1 MVNREKTLVALAKAL
16 CNNIAGAGSTNFF
29 HAKGA
34 KIYFTQ
40 RAQSFFNTQRT
51 QRVLITQRAQSTREG
66 EAREGQQRKARSSA
80 ESTKDGGCTYNICK
94 RLNTGQNT

>member
-34 KIYFTQ
+34 KISFTQ
-40 RAQSFFNTQRT
+40 RAQRDIVHFNSLRT
-51 QRVLITQRAQSTREG
+51 LRNDFA
-66 EAREGQQRKARSSA
+66 SSA
-80 ESTKDGGCTYNICK
+80 RTIISSRKERKVFLTRKECK
-94 RLNTGQNT
+94 GF